1 MLRATPPA
9 IQQTNNTTRA
19 RSSSMRAFLP
29 VSQGVC
35 ALVAVS
41 ALPSAHAHERATTHV
56 SDDVVHDHD
65 CDDRAHAHADLV
77 FSCHPS
83 VRARL
88 NSVLEGGP
96 LWVEH
101 AADAPIEL
109 FNPWPVTTIESNGAI
124 ANRID
129 LVFVGDGFQSAQ
141 LGSYATLVAQRW
153 ATIRAREPWVSYLRY
168 FNVHRVD
175 VTSTDAGVDHDPSQG
190 ILRTTALDMG
200 FWCSGI
206 ERLLCVNTTKAVA
219 AANCAPDWEQI
230 LAVANSTMYG
240 GAGYPSNDLCTFSGF
255 EGSSLEVALHEFGHS
270 FGDLADEYDYA
281 DGTTYS
287 GNEVGEVNVSIQ
299 TLAQMQAAN
308 NKWSAWLGVSL
319 PTVGVHAA
327 YEGARY
333 FQFGIRR
340 PTNNSLMRTLA
351 TPFNGPSLEQM
362 IVKIHQQT
370 TMVDASTHAIN
381 SSVVRNAVIGTTLVQ
396 PSLHTLT
403 KQWFRA
409 GVLIPGATSASFD
422 TTHLSVAPTG
432 TQLQL
437 VVTDPTTKVRNET
450 LRTQWLRE
458 TYSWTILPDACSAD
472 LDLDGFVNGADLA
485 ALLAAWGT
493 SAPAAGR
500 ADVSGNGLVGGEDI
514 AAVLAQWGGCNE

>member
-1 MLRATPPA
+1 MLSAMSIATNESVNQSP
-9 IQQTNNTTRA
+9 A
-19 RSSSMRAFLP
+19 RSSPTRAFSL
-29 VSQGVC
+29 VFQGFF
-35 ALVAVS
+35 AFVAVS
-41 ALPSAHAHERATTHV
+41 MPSAARAQDLARDEQCCGGLHAT
-56 SDDVVHDHD
+56 S
-65 CDDRAHAHADLV
+65 DLV

-83 VRARL
+83 VRSRI
-88 NSVLEGGP
+88 NSVLQGGP
-96 LWVEH
+96 LLVE
-101 AADAPIEL
+101 AAANEPDAL
-109 FNPWPVTTIESNGAI
+109 FNPWPFVTIESNGSI

-129 LVFVGDGFQSAQ
+129 LVFVGDGFQTAQ

-175 VTSTDAGVDHDPSQG
+175 VTSIDAGVDQDPSQG
-190 ILRTTALDMG
+190 ILRNTALDMG
-200 FWCSGI
+200 FWCAGI
-206 ERLLCVNTTKAVA
+206 ERLLCVDPSKAAA

-230 LAVANSTMYG
+230 LAVANSTTYG
-240 GAGYPSNDLCTFSGF
+240 GAGYPSNDMCTFSGF
-255 EGSSLEVALHEFGHS
+255 NESSLEVALHEFGHS

-287 GNEVGEVNVSIQ
+287 GSEVGEVNVSIQ
-299 TLAQMQAAN
+299 TQAQMQTAN

-319 PTVGVHAA
+319 PTVGVHGAF
-327 YEGARY
+327 EGARY

-340 PTNNSLMRTLA
+340 PTSNSLMRSLG

-370 TMVDASTHAIN
+370 KMVDATTHPFN

-396 PSLHTLT
+396 PSLHTLN
-403 KQWFRA
+403 KQWYRA
-409 GVLIPGATSASFD
+409 GVLIPGATSDSFN
-422 TTHLSVAPTG
+422 TTHLAVAPAG

-458 TYSWTILPDACSAD
+458 TYSWTIVPDACSGD
-472 LDLDGFVNGADLA
+472 LNLDGSVDGSDLA
-485 ALLAAWGT
+485 VLLAAWGMN
-493 SAPAAGR
+493 AVAAGR
-500 ADVSGNGLVGGEDI
+500 ADVSGNGLVGGEDL
-514 AAVLAQWGGCNE
+514 AAILGQWGGCNQ